1 MPTLVKVVV
10 DTKGVAGVLILC
22 FRGTVAI
29 WDYVADHEVQCCI
42 IMKCPKF

>member
-10 DTKGVAGVLILC
+10 DTKGVAGLLILC
-22 FRGTVAI
+22 LRDIVAI

-42 IMKCPKF
+42 TMKCHKY